1 MNSGN
6 NWKTQ
11 DTARLF
17 EAILALKTQA
27 ECEAFFRDLLTLG
40 EIREFAN
47 RFRVA
52 RMLEKGNKTYLTI
65 AKEARTTTATVTRV
79 AQWLKAGMGGY
90 RLIINRL
97 NHHHNRSAGGV
108 G

>member
-1 MNSGN
+1 MLAQKRWINR
-6 NWKTQ
+6 
-11 DTARLF
+11 DTTKLF
-17 EAILALKTQA
+17 EAVLALKTVP
-27 ECEAFFRDLLTLG
+27 ECEMFFRDLLTLS
-40 EIREFAN
+40 ELKEFAN

-52 RMLEKGNKTYLTI
+52 RMLAKGNKSYLVI

-90 RLIINRL
+90 RLILNRL
-97 NHHHNRSAGGV
+97 NHHSNRSAGGV

>member
-1 MNSGN
+1 MNTS

-11 DTARLF
+11 DTAKLF
-17 EAILALKTQA
+17 EAVLALKTPA
-27 ECEAFFRDLLTLG
+27 ECEAFFRDLLTLA

-52 RMLEKGNKTYLTI
+52 RMLDKGGKSYLTI
-65 AKEARTTTATVTRV
+65 AKEARTTTATITRV
-79 AQWLKAGMGGY
+79 AQWLKSGMGGY
-90 RLIINRL
+90 SLIINRL
-97 NHHHNRSAGGV
+97 NHHHRSSGGV

>member
-1 MNSGN
+1 MNSS
-6 NWKTQ
+6 NWKTP
-11 DTARLF
+11 DTAKLF
-17 EAILALKTQA
+17 EAVLALKTPV
-27 ECEAFFRDLLTLG
+27 ECEAFFRDLLTLA

-52 RMLEKGNKTYLTI
+52 RMLEKGNKPYLAI

-79 AQWLKAGMGGY
+79 AQWLKSGMGGY